1 MSIAYPLGDVL
12 LLAVAIRLIV
22 DAGKRQPA
30 FYLLVSSIV
39 ALLITDSIYGLMLL
53 HDTYTHQLWLDIGWI
68 AFYLLWGAAALHPS
82 MRTLEQSEPDRQR
95 KLTASRLALLTG
107 ASLIAPAVEMIYQ
120 VRHGNIDMAVV
131 IGTSVLLFCLV
142 VARMAGLNRQQE
154 RSTARERVLSAAGAA
169 LVAGNT
175 REDIYEAALNAVGK
189 LAGPSAEV
197 RLCLREEDAT
207 RVVAGT
213 RCAETPW
220 TIRAGTATELV
231 AASAGKSGGRTS
243 LDDTLRSD
251 LLLPPAAKSLL
262 VHALEWDGQTHG
274 LLVTADETTPSLSVQ
289 GSLQALASHVSL
301 ALESAALTDEV
312 LVRTSEARLSSL
324 VQHASDLITVIDAD
338 ARVLYQSPSI
348 ERVLGYTA
356 DEVLGRRFDEL
367 LAPGQETRLLH
378 LLADGTDYAGREGE
392 IIECSLRHRDGSAR
406 QFEILRSNLL
416 HDENVGGIV
425 LNGRDVSER
434 KAFEEQLAHQAFHD
448 PVTNLANRALF
459 VERVRHAIARTRRD
473 DEGLAVIFL
482 DLDDF
487 KTINDSL
494 GHAAGDQV
502 LVDVAKRL
510 DACIRA
516 SDTAARFGGD
526 EFAVLLED
534 VETLQEASDTAER
547 ILEAFTEPLRLDQ
560 KELVV
565 RASLGIAVA
574 GNGGAAE
581 ADELIRN
588 ADAAMYIA
596 KRDGKGGYR
605 DVRAR
610 DARGGA
616 RPARAARRPP
626 AGDRER
632 RVRAALP
639 AGGAPG
645 RRRGLRAR
653 GAAALAAPGARP
665 DAARRAS
672 SRSPRRPA

>member
-1 MSIAYPLGDVL
+1 M
-12 LLAVAIRLIV
+12 
-22 DAGKRQPA
+22 
-30 FYLLVSSIV
+30 
-39 ALLITDSIYGLMLL
+39 
-53 HDTYTHQLWLDIGWI
+53 
-68 AFYLLWGAAALHPS
+68 
-82 MRTLEQSEPDRQR
+82 
-95 KLTASRLALLTG
+95 
-107 ASLIAPAVEMIYQ
+107 
-120 VRHGNIDMAVV
+120 
-131 IGTSVLLFCLV
+131 
-142 VARMAGLNRQQE
+142 
-154 RSTARERVLSAAGAA
+154 
-169 LVAGNT
+169 
-175 REDIYEAALNAVGK
+175 
-189 LAGPSAEV
+189 
-197 RLCLREEDAT
+197 
-207 RVVAGT
+207 
-213 RCAETPW
+213 
-220 TIRAGTATELV
+220 
-231 AASAGKSGGRTS
+231 
-243 LDDTLRSD
+243 
-251 LLLPPAAKSLL
+251 
-262 VHALEWDGQTHG
+262 HALEWDGQTHG
-274 LLVTADETTPSLSVQ
+274 LLVTADETSPSLSVQ

-367 LAPGQETRLLH
+367 LAPGEETRLLH
-378 LLADGTDYAGREGE
+378 LLADEHR
-392 IIECSLRHRDGSAR
+392 LRAAARARPSSARCATATAAPR

-510 DACIRA
+510 DACIRG

-534 VETLQEASDTAER
+534 VESLQEASDAAER
-547 ILEAFTEPLRLDQ
+547 ILEAFTEPLR
-560 KELVV
+560 
-565 RASLGIAVA
+565 A
-574 GNGGAAE
+574 GPEGAGGARE
-581 ADELIRN
+581 PRHRRGRQRRRRRGRRADPQRRR
-588 ADAAMYIA
+588 
-596 KRDGKGGYR
+596 RDVHRQARRQGR
-605 DVRAR
+605 LPDVRAR
-610 DARGGA
+610 DARGRAG
-616 RPARAARRPP
+616 PARAARRP
-626 AGDRER
+626 AARDREQ

-665 DAARRAS
+665 DAAGQLHPVRRGD
-672 SRSPRRPA
+672 RPDRADRPLGAARGLPQGEARAGQLPGRAAADDEHQPVA